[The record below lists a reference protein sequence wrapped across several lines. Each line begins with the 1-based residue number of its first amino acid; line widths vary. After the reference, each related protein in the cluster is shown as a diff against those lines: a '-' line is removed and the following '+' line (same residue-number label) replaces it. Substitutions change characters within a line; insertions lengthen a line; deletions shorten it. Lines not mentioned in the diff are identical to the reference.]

1 MAMDPGAPQAAPQA
15 PTEAPQQGG
24 GGASQLIAD
33 THSNLLKIQ
42 ELVSSKFPQ
51 DGEAFAQIAQAFQSA
66 VDGLGQAP
74 GQEQSEPVPGT
85 TTPEAGAA
93 KVQPAM

>member
-1 MAMDPGAPQAAPQA
+1 MAIDPNAQPAPE
-15 PTEAPQQGG
+15 TEAPQA

-33 THSNLLKIQ
+33 THSNILKIQ
-42 ELVSSKFPQ
+42 ELVASKFPE
-51 DGEAFAQIAQAFQSA
+51 DGAAFAQIAQAFQAA

-74 GQEQSEPVPGT
+74 GAQKPEATPAS

-93 KVQPAM
+93 KVQQVM

>member
-1 MAMDPGAPQAAPQA
+1 MAMDPNAQAMPAAPEQAAQP
-15 PTEAPQQGG
+15 

-33 THSNLLKIQ
+33 THSNILKIQ
-42 ELVSSKFPQ
+42 ELVASKFPE
-51 DGEAFAQIAQAFQSA
+51 DGAAFAQIAQAFQSA

-74 GQEQSEPVPGT
+74 GAEKQEAVPAS

-93 KVQPAM
+93 KVQPAP